1 MQNRITINPEVLMQ
15 ACKEARQ
22 LTKLTGNKNKAAFT
36 TRMGQRVMPAN
47 LSSVLEALIA
57 TLAEGNATHIEIR
70 RSEVSPVEA
79 AQILGITRPE
89 VMALIRS
96 GKLPAAIQG
105 KFYAIKVSDLETLAV
120 KLEKHAESPAPA
132 VQEEQKKPVAKRN
145 ESIQNIKGMVA
156 TIQTSKAYGKVRH
169 ATLKHFFYA
178 GA

>member
-1 MQNRITINPEVLMQ
+1 MQHRITINPEVLMQ

-105 KFYAIKVSDLETLAV
+105 KFYAIKVSDLEDMAV
-120 KLEKHAESPAPA
+120 KLEARVESPAPA
-132 VQEEQKKPVAKRN
+132 VQHEQKKPVAKRN
-145 ESIQNIKGMVA
+145 ESIQKCICMLA
-156 TIQTSKAYGKVRH
+156 TIQTSKAYGMVSLD
-169 ATLKHFFYA
+169 TL
-178 GA
+178 